1 MGGEGGSTWEGGG
14 YMGGGDT
21 INMMALLLATAVLTS
36 NP

>member
-1 MGGEGGSTWEGGG
+1 MGGEGTWEGG
-14 YMGGGDT
+14 YIGGGDT